1 MCEKTLKIEISVVM
15 MMVITMTTQCWWLVL
30 KMDVVS
36 PFNVLD
42 I

>member
-1 MCEKTLKIEISVVM
+1 MCEKTLKIEISMVM
-15 MMVITMTTQCWWLVL
+15 MILTSQCWWLVL

-36 PFNVLD
+36 SFNVLD